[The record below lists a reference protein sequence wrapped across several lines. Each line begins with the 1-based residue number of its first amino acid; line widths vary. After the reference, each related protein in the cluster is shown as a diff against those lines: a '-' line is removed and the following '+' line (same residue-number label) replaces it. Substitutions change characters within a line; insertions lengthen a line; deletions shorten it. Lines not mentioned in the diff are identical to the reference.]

1 MNEGTGFRELRC
13 SNEKCGYEKKHRKVL
28 RNPMLLGKSLL
39 MPGSLLEIKCPRCG
53 TVTQFESVGIEQTT
67 H

>member
-13 SNEKCGYEKKHRKVL
+13 SNEKCGAKKNMSTK
-28 RNPMLLGKSLL
+28 LLGKSLM
-39 MPGSLLEIKCPRCG
+39 MPGSILEIKCPRCG
-53 TVTQFESVGIEQTT
+53 TVTQFVSKGIEPIE